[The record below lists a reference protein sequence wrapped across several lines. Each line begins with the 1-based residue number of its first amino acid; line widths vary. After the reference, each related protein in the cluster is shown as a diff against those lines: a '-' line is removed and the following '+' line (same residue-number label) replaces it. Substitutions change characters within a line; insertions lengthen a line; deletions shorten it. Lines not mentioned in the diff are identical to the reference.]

1 MKYLIAIDP
10 GTKDRLDYGVIV
22 PDLPGCYSQG
32 DDLEDAIKMAKESI
46 ELWIEGMLD
55 EGLPIPQAS
64 SASELMTN
72 PEFKGVIWATV
83 DIDPSKIMDKAE
95 RVNITL
101 PGRVLRR
108 LDDMAAKAG
117 DSRSGFIARLVLTA
131 S

>member
-10 GTKDRLDYGVIV
+10 GTKDCPDFGVIV

-32 DDLEDAIKMAKESI
+32 DNIEDAIKMAKESI

-64 SASELMTN
+64 NPAELMTN
-72 PEFKGVIWATV
+72 PEFKNVIWATV

-117 DSRSGFIARLVLTA
+117 DSRSGYIARLVLMTP
-131 S
+131 

>member
-1 MKYLIAIDP
+1 MKFLIAIDP
-10 GTKDRLDYGVIV
+10 GTPEHPDFSVIV

-32 DDLEDAIKMAKESI
+32 DDLEDAVEKAKESI

-55 EGLPIPQAS
+55 EGSPLPLGS
-64 SASELMTN
+64 SPSALMTD
-72 PEFKGVIWATV
+72 PEFTGRLWAV
-83 DIDPSKIMDKAE
+83 AEIDPAKILDKAE

-108 LDDMAAKAG
+108 LDTMAEKAG
-117 DSRSGFIARLVLTA
+117 ETRSGFIARLVLTA